1 MKLKS
6 TKITIIGAIGTRID
20 HTIANIH
27 ILKEALDKNIKARI
41 INQNNEIWL
50 INKDEEIEKSDQY
63 KYISVI
69 PLTNTVTGL
78 TITGM
83 KYPLKNYTLSIG
95 NSLGISN
102 EQIEKKATIQLKTGI
117 LIIIKSRD

>member
-69 PLTNTVTGL
+69 PLTKTVTGL

>member
-41 INQNNEIWL
+41 INKNNEIWL
-50 INKDEEIEKSDQY
+50 TNKDEEIEKNDQY